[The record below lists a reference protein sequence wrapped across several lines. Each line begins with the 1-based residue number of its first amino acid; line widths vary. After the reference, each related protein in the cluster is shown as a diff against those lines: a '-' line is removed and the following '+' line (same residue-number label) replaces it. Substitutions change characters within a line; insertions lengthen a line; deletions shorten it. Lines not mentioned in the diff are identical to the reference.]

1 MYKLFISLRYL
12 RRKKITFFAVAG
24 VAVGVMTLIV
34 VLSVMSGFDKEL
46 RTKIKGT
53 LAHIIVA
60 KRGVYGLDNYKE
72 VIKKIESFEHVKACS
87 PYIEGPALLNI
98 RGAKEFTYFKGID
111 PLAEAK
117 VGIIKY
123 GEKDVRNILERASA
137 RETAARVA
145 AGALAKILLAR
156 FDIEVLGYVKS
167 IGGISSKKIVK
178 NPNEI
183 LKKRNKSKVYCLDK
197 LAEAEMVEKIKKA
210 KKGGDSLGGVIEVM
224 AFGVPPGLG
233 SHTQWKLRLDGIL
246 AGALMSV
253 QAIKGVEIGLG
264 FGFAKKF
271 GSQVHDEIFYSD
283 DKDAFNRK
291 SNNAGGI
298 EGGMT
303 NGEVVIAR
311 AVMKPIPTLMKP
323 LRSVDIIT
331 KKPKSASTER
341 SDVCAVPA
349 VSVVGEA
356 VVAFEIARCF
366 MEKFGGDSIN
376 EVTRNYEGYMKQI
389 CAI

>member
-1 MYKLFISLRYL
+1 ML
-12 RRKKITFFAVAG
+12 TFTTAGESHGKCLIVIVNGFPAG
-24 VAVGVMTLIV
+24 VQLDESDINAELKRRQGGFGRGGRMQIESDKVCILSGVRKSTTIGSPICL
-34 VLSVMSGFDKEL
+34 
-46 RTKIKGT
+46 
-53 LAHIIVA
+53 
-60 KRGVYGLDNYKE
+60 
-72 VIKKIESFEHVKACS
+72 KIENKDSK
-87 PYIEGPALLNI
+87 
-98 RGAKEFTYFKGID
+98 ID
-111 PLAEAK
+111 VLPDVTRPRPGHADLA
-117 VGIIKY
+117 GIIKY
-123 GEKDVRNILERASA
+123 GQKDVRNILERASA

-178 NPNEI
+178 TPNEI
-183 LKKRNKSKVYCLDK
+183 LKNRNKSKVYCLDK
-197 LAEAEMVEKIKKA
+197 LAEAKMIEKIKKA
-210 KKGGDSLGGVIEVM
+210 KKDGDSLGGVIEVM

-233 SHTQWKLRLDGIL
+233 SHTQWELRLDGIL

-271 GSQVHDEIFYSD
+271 GSQVHDEIFYSE
-283 DKDAFNRK
+283 DKGVFSRTT
-291 SNNAGGI
+291 NNAGGI

-323 LRSVDIIT
+323 LMSVDIIT
-331 KKPKSASTER
+331 KKPESASTER

-356 VVAFEIARCF
+356 VMAFEIARCF

-376 EVTRNYEGYMKQI
+376 EVTRNYEGYLKQI

>member
-1 MYKLFISLRYL
+1 ML
-12 RRKKITFFAVAG
+12 TFTTAG
-24 VAVGVMTLIV
+24 ESHGKCLIV
-34 VLSVMSGFDKEL
+34 IVNGFPAGIQLDESDINAELKRRQGGFGRGGRMQIESDKVCILS
-46 RTKIKGT
+46 
-53 LAHIIVA
+53 
-60 KRGVYGLDNYKE
+60 GVRKSTTIGSPICL
-72 VIKKIESFEHVKACS
+72 KIENKDSKINVLPDVTRPRPGHA
-87 PYIEGPALLNI
+87 
-98 RGAKEFTYFKGID
+98 D
-111 PLAEAK
+111 LA
-117 VGIIKY
+117 GIIKY
-123 GEKDVRNILERASA
+123 GQKDVRNILERASA

-183 LKKRNKSKVYCLDK
+183 LKNRNKSKVYCLDK
-197 LAEAEMVEKIKKA
+197 LSEAKMVEKIKKA
-210 KKGGDSLGGVIEVM
+210 KRDGDSLGGVIEVM

-233 SHTQWKLRLDGIL
+233 SHTQWELRLDGIL

-253 QAIKGVEIGLG
+253 QGIKGVEIGLG
-264 FGFAKKF
+264 FGFDKKF
-271 GSQVHDEIFYSD
+271 GSQVHDEIFYSED
-283 DKDAFNRK
+283 MDAFSRTT
-291 SNNAGGI
+291 NNAGGI

-356 VVAFEIARCF
+356 VMAFGIARCF

-376 EVTRNYEGYMKQI
+376 EVTRNYEGYLKQI
-389 CAI
+389 CTI

>member
-1 MYKLFISLRYL
+1 MLTFTTAGESHGKCLIVIVNGFPAGIQLDESDINEEL
-12 RRKKITFFAVAG
+12 RRRQGGFGRGGRMQIESDRVC
-24 VAVGVMTLIV
+24 
-34 VLSVMSGFDKEL
+34 VLSGVRKSTTIGSPICL
-46 RTKIKGT
+46 RIENKDNKIDVLPDVTRPRPGHAD
-53 LAHIIVA
+53 L
-60 KRGVYGLDNYKE
+60 
-72 VIKKIESFEHVKACS
+72 
-87 PYIEGPALLNI
+87 P
-98 RGAKEFTYFKGID
+98 
-111 PLAEAK
+111 
-117 VGIIKY
+117 GIIKY
-123 GEKDVRNILERASA
+123 DQRDVRNILERASA

-167 IGGISSKKIVK
+167 IGGISSKKTVK
-178 NPNEI
+178 TSNEI
-183 LKKRNKSKVYCLDK
+183 LKNRNKSKVYCLDK
-197 LAEAEMVEKIKKA
+197 LAEAKMIEKIKKA
-210 KKGGDSLGGVIEVM
+210 KKEGDSLGGVIEVM

-233 SHTQWKLRLDGIL
+233 SHTQWELRLDGIL

-253 QAIKGVEIGLG
+253 QGIKGVEIGLG

-271 GSQVHDEIFYSD
+271 GSHVHDEILYCE
-283 DKDAFNRK
+283 DKGVFSRTT
-291 SNNAGGI
+291 NNAGGI

-331 KKPKSASTER
+331 KKPESASTER

-356 VVAFEIARCF
+356 VMAFEIARCF
-366 MEKFGGDSIN
+366 IEKFGGDSIN
-376 EVTRNYEGYMKQI
+376 EVARNYEGYLKQI

>member
-1 MYKLFISLRYL
+1 ML
-12 RRKKITFFAVAG
+12 TFTTAG
-24 VAVGVMTLIV
+24 ESHGKCLIV
-34 VLSVMSGFDKEL
+34 IVSGFPAGIQLDKSDINEELKRRQGGFGRGGRMQIESDRVCVLS
-46 RTKIKGT
+46 
-53 LAHIIVA
+53 
-60 KRGVYGLDNYKE
+60 GVRKSTTIGSPICL
-72 VIKKIESFEHVKACS
+72 KIENKDSK
-87 PYIEGPALLNI
+87 
-98 RGAKEFTYFKGID
+98 ID
-111 PLAEAK
+111 ILPDVTRPRPGHADLP
-117 VGIIKY
+117 GIIKY
-123 GEKDVRNILERASA
+123 DQRDVRNILERASA

-178 NPNEI
+178 TPNEI
-183 LKKRNKSKVYCLDK
+183 LKNRNKSKVYCLDK
-197 LAEAEMVEKIKKA
+197 LAEAKMIEKIKKA
-210 KKGGDSLGGVIEVM
+210 KKDGDSLGGVIEVM

-233 SHTQWKLRLDGIL
+233 SHTQWELRLDGIL
-246 AGALMSV
+246 ASALMSV
-253 QAIKGVEIGLG
+253 QGIKGVEIGFG
-264 FGFAKKF
+264 FGFSKKF
-271 GSQVHDEIFYSD
+271 GSQVHDEILYCK
-283 DKDAFNRK
+283 DKGVFSRTT
-291 SNNAGGI
+291 NNAGGI

-323 LRSVDIIT
+323 LMSVDIIT
-331 KKPKSASTER
+331 KKPESASTER

-356 VVAFEIARCF
+356 VMAFEIARCF

-376 EVTRNYEGYMKQI
+376 EVTRNYEGYLKQI

>member
-1 MYKLFISLRYL
+1 ML
-12 RRKKITFFAVAG
+12 TFTTAGESHGKCLIVIVNGFPAG
-24 VAVGVMTLIV
+24 VQLDESDINAELKRRQGGFGRGGRMQIESDKVCILSGVRKSTTIGSPICL
-34 VLSVMSGFDKEL
+34 
-46 RTKIKGT
+46 
-53 LAHIIVA
+53 
-60 KRGVYGLDNYKE
+60 
-72 VIKKIESFEHVKACS
+72 KIENKD
-87 PYIEGPALLNI
+87 N
-98 RGAKEFTYFKGID
+98 KID
-111 PLAEAK
+111 VLPDVTRPRPGHADLA
-117 VGIIKY
+117 GIIKY
-123 GEKDVRNILERASA
+123 GQKDVRNILERASA

-167 IGGISSKKIVK
+167 IGGISSKTIVK
-178 NPNEI
+178 SPDEI
-183 LKKRNKSKVYCLDK
+183 LKNRNKSKVYCLDK
-197 LAEAEMVEKIKKA
+197 LAEAKMVEKIKKA
-210 KKGGDSLGGVIEVM
+210 KKDGDSLGGVIEVM
-224 AFGVPPGLG
+224 AFGVPVGLG
-233 SHTQWKLRLDGIL
+233 NHTQWELRLDGIL

-253 QAIKGVEIGLG
+253 QGIKGVEIGLG

-271 GSQVHDEIFYSD
+271 GSQVHDEIFYSED
-283 DKDAFNRK
+283 RGAFSRTT
-291 SNNAGGI
+291 NNAGGI

-331 KKPKSASTER
+331 KKPESASTER

-349 VSVVGEA
+349 VSVIGEA
-356 VVAFEIARCF
+356 VVAFGIARCF

-376 EVTRNYEGYMKQI
+376 EVTRNYDGYLKQV

>member
-1 MYKLFISLRYL
+1 ML
-12 RRKKITFFAVAG
+12 TFTTAGESHGKCLIVIVNGFPAG
-24 VAVGVMTLIV
+24 VQLDESDINAELKRRQGGFGRGGRMQIESDKVCILSGVRKSTTIGSPICL
-34 VLSVMSGFDKEL
+34 
-46 RTKIKGT
+46 
-53 LAHIIVA
+53 
-60 KRGVYGLDNYKE
+60 
-72 VIKKIESFEHVKACS
+72 KIENKDSK
-87 PYIEGPALLNI
+87 
-98 RGAKEFTYFKGID
+98 ID
-111 PLAEAK
+111 VLPDVTRPRPGHADLA
-117 VGIIKY
+117 GIIKY
-123 GEKDVRNILERASA
+123 GQKDVRNILERASA

-183 LKKRNKSKVYCLDK
+183 LKNRNKSKVYCLDK
-197 LAEAEMVEKIKKA
+197 LSEAKMVEKIKKA
-210 KKGGDSLGGVIEVM
+210 KRDGDSLGGVIEVM

-233 SHTQWKLRLDGIL
+233 SHTQWELRLDGIL

-253 QAIKGVEIGLG
+253 QGIKGVEIGLG
-264 FGFAKKF
+264 FGFDKKF
-271 GSQVHDEIFYSD
+271 GSQVHDEIFYSED
-283 DKDAFNRK
+283 RDAFSRTT
-291 SNNAGGI
+291 NNAGGI

-356 VVAFEIARCF
+356 VMAFGIARCF

-376 EVTRNYEGYMKQI
+376 EVTRNYEGYLKQI
-389 CAI
+389 CTI

>member
-1 MYKLFISLRYL
+1 ML
-12 RRKKITFFAVAG
+12 TFTTAG
-24 VAVGVMTLIV
+24 ESHGKCLIV
-34 VLSVMSGFDKEL
+34 IVNGFPAGIQLDESDINAELKRRQGGFGRGGRMQIESDKVCILS
-46 RTKIKGT
+46 
-53 LAHIIVA
+53 
-60 KRGVYGLDNYKE
+60 GVRKSTTIGSPICL
-72 VIKKIESFEHVKACS
+72 KIENKDSK
-87 PYIEGPALLNI
+87 
-98 RGAKEFTYFKGID
+98 ID
-111 PLAEAK
+111 VLPDVTRPRPGHADLA
-117 VGIIKY
+117 GIIKY
-123 GEKDVRNILERASA
+123 GQKDVRNILERASA

-183 LKKRNKSKVYCLDK
+183 LKNRNKSKVYCLDK
-197 LAEAEMVEKIKKA
+197 LSEAKMVEKIKKA
-210 KKGGDSLGGVIEVM
+210 KRDGDSLGGVIEVM

-233 SHTQWKLRLDGIL
+233 SHTQWELRLDGIL

-253 QAIKGVEIGLG
+253 QGIKGVEIGLG

-271 GSQVHDEIFYSD
+271 GSQVHDEIFYSED
-283 DKDAFNRK
+283 RDAFSRTT
-291 SNNAGGI
+291 NNAGGI

-356 VVAFEIARCF
+356 VMAFGIARCF

-376 EVTRNYEGYMKQI
+376 EVTRNYEGYLKQI
-389 CAI
+389 CTI

>member
-1 MYKLFISLRYL
+1 ML
-12 RRKKITFFAVAG
+12 TFTTAGESHGKCLIVIVNGFPAG
-24 VAVGVMTLIV
+24 VPLDESDINAELKRRQGGFGRGGRMQIESDKVCILSGVRKSTTIGSPICL
-34 VLSVMSGFDKEL
+34 
-46 RTKIKGT
+46 
-53 LAHIIVA
+53 
-60 KRGVYGLDNYKE
+60 
-72 VIKKIESFEHVKACS
+72 KIENKDSKIDVLPDVTRPRPGHADL
-87 PYIEGPALLNI
+87 A
-98 RGAKEFTYFKGID
+98 GI
-111 PLAEAK
+111 L
-117 VGIIKY
+117 KY
-123 GEKDVRNILERASA
+123 GQKDVRNILERASA

-183 LKKRNKSKVYCLDK
+183 LKNRNKSKVYCLDK
-197 LAEAEMVEKIKKA
+197 LSEAKMVEKIKKA
-210 KKGGDSLGGVIEVM
+210 KRDGDSLGGVIEVM

-233 SHTQWKLRLDGIL
+233 SHTQWELRLDGIL

-253 QAIKGVEIGLG
+253 QGIKGVEIGLG
-264 FGFAKKF
+264 FGFDKKF
-271 GSQVHDEIFYSD
+271 GSQVHDEIFYSED
-283 DKDAFNRK
+283 RDAFSRTT
-291 SNNAGGI
+291 NNAGGI

-356 VVAFEIARCF
+356 VMAFGIARCF

-376 EVTRNYEGYMKQI
+376 EVTRNYEGYLKQI
-389 CAI
+389 CTI

>member
-1 MYKLFISLRYL
+1 ML
-12 RRKKITFFAVAG
+12 TFTTAGESHGKCLIVIVNGFPAG
-24 VAVGVMTLIV
+24 VQLDESDINAELKRRQGGFGRGGRMQIESDKVCILSGVRKSTTIGSPICL
-34 VLSVMSGFDKEL
+34 
-46 RTKIKGT
+46 
-53 LAHIIVA
+53 
-60 KRGVYGLDNYKE
+60 
-72 VIKKIESFEHVKACS
+72 KIENKDSKIDVLPDVTRPRPGHADL
-87 PYIEGPALLNI
+87 A
-98 RGAKEFTYFKGID
+98 GI
-111 PLAEAK
+111 L
-117 VGIIKY
+117 KY
-123 GEKDVRNILERASA
+123 GQKDVRNILERASA

-183 LKKRNKSKVYCLDK
+183 LKNRNKSKVYCLDK
-197 LAEAEMVEKIKKA
+197 LSEAKMVEKIKKA
-210 KKGGDSLGGVIEVM
+210 KRDGDSLGGVIEVM

-233 SHTQWKLRLDGIL
+233 SHTQWELRLDGIL

-253 QAIKGVEIGLG
+253 QGIKGVEIGLG
-264 FGFAKKF
+264 FGFDKKF
-271 GSQVHDEIFYSD
+271 GSQVHDEIFYSED
-283 DKDAFNRK
+283 RDAFSRTT
-291 SNNAGGI
+291 NNAGGI

-356 VVAFEIARCF
+356 VMAFGIARCF

-376 EVTRNYEGYMKQI
+376 EVTRNYEGYLKQI
-389 CAI
+389 CTI

>member
-1 MYKLFISLRYL
+1 ML
-12 RRKKITFFAVAG
+12 TFTTAGESHGKCLIVIVNGFPAG
-24 VAVGVMTLIV
+24 VQLNESDINAELKRRQGGFGRGGRMQIESDKVCILSGVRKSTTIGSPICL
-34 VLSVMSGFDKEL
+34 
-46 RTKIKGT
+46 
-53 LAHIIVA
+53 
-60 KRGVYGLDNYKE
+60 
-72 VIKKIESFEHVKACS
+72 KIENKDSKIDVLPDVTRPRPGHADL
-87 PYIEGPALLNI
+87 A
-98 RGAKEFTYFKGID
+98 GI
-111 PLAEAK
+111 L
-117 VGIIKY
+117 KY
-123 GEKDVRNILERASA
+123 GQKDVRNILERASA

-183 LKKRNKSKVYCLDK
+183 LKNRNKSKVYCLDK
-197 LAEAEMVEKIKKA
+197 PAEAEMVEKIKKA
-210 KKGGDSLGGVIEVM
+210 KKDGDSLGGVIEVM

-233 SHTQWKLRLDGIL
+233 SHTQWELRLDGIL

-356 VVAFEIARCF
+356 VVAFEIAGCF

>member
-1 MYKLFISLRYL
+1 ML
-12 RRKKITFFAVAG
+12 TFTTAG
-24 VAVGVMTLIV
+24 ESHGKCLIV
-34 VLSVMSGFDKEL
+34 IVNGFPAGIQLDEFDINAELKRRQGGFGRGGRMQIESDKVCILS
-46 RTKIKGT
+46 
-53 LAHIIVA
+53 
-60 KRGVYGLDNYKE
+60 GVRKSTTIGSPICL
-72 VIKKIESFEHVKACS
+72 KIENKDSK
-87 PYIEGPALLNI
+87 
-98 RGAKEFTYFKGID
+98 ID
-111 PLAEAK
+111 VLPDVTRPRPGHADLA
-117 VGIIKY
+117 GIIKY
-123 GEKDVRNILERASA
+123 GQKDVRNILERASA

-183 LKKRNKSKVYCLDK
+183 LKNRNKSKVYCLDK
-197 LAEAEMVEKIKKA
+197 LSEAKMVEKIKKA
-210 KKGGDSLGGVIEVM
+210 KRDGDSLGGVIEVM

-233 SHTQWKLRLDGIL
+233 SHTQWELRLDGIL

-253 QAIKGVEIGLG
+253 QGIKGVEIGLG
-264 FGFAKKF
+264 FGFDKKF
-271 GSQVHDEIFYSD
+271 GSQVHDEIFYSED
-283 DKDAFNRK
+283 RDAFSRTT
-291 SNNAGGI
+291 NNAGGI

-356 VVAFEIARCF
+356 VMAFGIARCF

-376 EVTRNYEGYMKQI
+376 EVTRNYEGYLKQI
-389 CAI
+389 CTI

>member
-1 MYKLFISLRYL
+1 MF
-12 RRKKITFFAVAG
+12 
-24 VAVGVMTLIV
+24 
-34 VLSVMSGFDKEL
+34 
-46 RTKIKGT
+46 
-53 LAHIIVA
+53 
-60 KRGVYGLDNYKE
+60 
-72 VIKKIESFEHVKACS
+72 
-87 PYIEGPALLNI
+87 
-98 RGAKEFTYFKGID
+98 FKGIFMLNFTTAGESHGKCLIVIVSGFPAGVQLD
-111 PLAEAK
+111 ESDINEELKRRQGGFGRGGRMQIESDRVCILSGVRKSTTIGSPICLKIENKDSKIDVLPDVTRPRPGHADLA
-117 VGIIKY
+117 GIIKY
-123 GEKDVRNILERASA
+123 GQKDVRNILERASA

-156 FDIEVLGYVKS
+156 FEIEVLGYVKS

-178 NPNEI
+178 LPNEI
-183 LKKRNKSKVYCLDK
+183 LKNRNKSKVYCLDK
-197 LAEAEMVEKIKKA
+197 LAEAKMIEKIKKA
-210 KKGGDSLGGVIEVM
+210 KKDGDSLGGVIEVM

-233 SHTQWKLRLDGIL
+233 NHTQWELRLDGIL

-253 QAIKGVEIGLG
+253 QGVKGVEIGFG
-264 FGFAKKF
+264 FGFSKKF
-271 GSQVHDEIFYSD
+271 GSQVHDEIFYCE
-283 DKDAFNRK
+283 DKGAFNRK
-291 SNNAGGI
+291 TNNAGGI

-331 KKPKSASTER
+331 KKPASASTER
-341 SDVCAVPA
+341 SDVCAVPS

-366 MEKFGGDSIN
+366 IEKFSGDSIN
-376 EVTRNYEGYMKQI
+376 EVTRNYEGYLKQI